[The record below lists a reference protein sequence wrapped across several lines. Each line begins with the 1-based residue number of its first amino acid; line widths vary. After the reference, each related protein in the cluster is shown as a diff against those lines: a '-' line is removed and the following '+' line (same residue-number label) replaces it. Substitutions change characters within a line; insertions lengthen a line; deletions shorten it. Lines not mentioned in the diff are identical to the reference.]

1 MPSLVCYYYRT
12 MPCTATSLRSTALLL
27 CYLAIPHPAYLLFA
41 NTPFLE
47 GGPGERHT
55 PLRPDVYLTT
65 TGQRA
70 RRRARR
76 RRAVKG
82 QRQLVPLE
90 NEPSVP
96 RENRERMS
104 LLRRLVVCCVLC
116 DVCSVLCA
124 RCAVCGVLYIVYKV
138 VRSEAGGVNRV
149 QRFVFRGG
157 P

>member
-104 LLRRLVVCCVLC
+104 LLRRLVVCCVC
-116 DVCSVLCA
+116 CMCCVL
-124 RCAVCGVLYIVYKV
+124 CAVCGVRCVIYVCINCNK
-138 VRSEAGGVNRV
+138 
-149 QRFVFRGG
+149 
-157 P
+157 